1 MAVGLDES
9 RQLDVAQMHAAAT
22 SEAPVSA
29 LPLGDLLDLASQ
41 IVREVT
47 GRLARPD
54 FLDSLAPV
62 APEEDQATP
71 DGFPTLPQVQEQ
83 VTGMARVIEGAATAA
98 AGHTARVFEDPD
110 ARHRLLGLPK
120 GKTRFRSS
128 ADFLEKTQQTP
139 QRQTR
144 ERENRASQHLAPA
157 PAADGSPPEPGRLPT
172 VSGAFWEACV
182 DPTVVDIITRT
193 LTKARGKASSAQAP
207 RKVVEPWLRDGE
219 AHLMALARR
228 QSPGVVSQACRRWLI
243 GFQERLEAVSV
254 RPSADRIHQGRGAK
268 FIREEDGLF
277 LWHLMLTQ
285 DQHEV
290 LKTVTSAGANRRAR
304 RNADSSDPELPCDD
318 LSGRAAP
325 SEDLFDVLNASQ
337 DADGR
342 PIEAPSALVRE
353 RLEDRQ
359 RREVDAI
366 ITALAAALR
375 LLNSGLPA
383 SGGYA
388 PQVMAV
394 IDYETLLRQMQ
405 EHPNLPPAPPVP
417 QHLLRSEEI
426 GNEPSGSPSSG
437 ALDSNGPM
445 VSLSGFNGPIDPRI
459 IRAWACD
466 AEIIPVVLGGDG
478 QVLDVGAGS
487 RVFPPKLRRAITARD
502 RGCAAP
508 DCYIPAAW
516 CDVHHVQY
524 WQHGGPTGVDNGA
537 LLCRHHHQSVHHDQ
551 LAIHMRNGVPW
562 FESPGR
568 YGSEPV
574 EHAASSST
582 QAVTTGQDCLDVA
595 TVQGPTPQ
603 LTRNEFWHDI
613 GDPPW

>member
-1 MAVGLDES
+1 MAVDLDES
-9 RQLDVAQMHAAAT
+9 RQLDIAQMHAAAT
-22 SEAPVSA
+22 SDASVAA

-41 IVREVT
+41 VVREVT

-54 FLDSLAPV
+54 FLAFLAPV
-62 APEEDQATP
+62 EPEEDQAAP
-71 DGFPTLPQVQEQ
+71 DSFPTLPRVQEQ
-83 VTGMARVIEGAATAA
+83 VTGMARVIEGAATAV

-157 PAADGSPPEPGRLPT
+157 PAADGSSPDPGPLLT
-172 VSGAFWEACV
+172 VSGAFWEASV

-207 RKVVEPWLRDGE
+207 RNVVEPWLRDGE

-243 GFQERLEAVSV
+243 EFQEQLEAVSV

-290 LKTVTSAGANRRAR
+290 LKTVTSAGANPRAR
-304 RNADSSDPELPCDD
+304 KNADSSGPESPCDD
-318 LSGRAAP
+318 LSGQAAP
-325 SEDLFDVLNASQ
+325 SEDLLDVLNASQ

-342 PIEAPSALVRE
+342 PVEAPEAPVRE

-375 LLNSGLPA
+375 LLDSGLPA

-394 IDYETLLRQMQ
+394 IDYETLLRQIQ

-417 QHLLRSEEI
+417 QHLLRPGEGEN
-426 GNEPSGSPSSG
+426 GPPGTPPSGPS
-437 ALDSNGPM
+437 DSSGPM

-466 AEIIPVVLGGDG
+466 AEIIPVVLGGEG
-478 QVLDVGAGS
+478 QVLDVGAGH
-487 RVFPPKLRRAITARD
+487 RVFPPKLRRAIIARD

-524 WQHGGPTGVDNGA
+524 WQHGGPTSIDNGA
-537 LLCRHHHQSVHHDQ
+537 LLCRHHHQSVHHDH
-551 LAIHMRNGVPW
+551 LVIHMRNGVPW
-562 FESPGR
+562 FESPGP
-568 YGSEPV
+568 YGNEPV
-574 EHAASSST
+574 DRTAPSSLQT
-582 QAVTTGQDCLDVA
+582 VTSEQDCLDVA
-595 TVQGPTPQ
+595 PVHVPTPQ

-613 GDPPW
+613 GEPPW